1 MVPLINRE
9 KELNLIRDAITALTS
24 DDRLVE
30 TPIVNIFGLP
40 GIGKSRLLDEIVS
53 MYNPVQ
59 WHNLEASEDVS
70 VCAATPTLQIVRY
83 LPGAKPPPPQTLLVS
98 LKALLST
105 ASLILLVDNIEST
118 DEQQLYFL
126 EILLQELIAYNNIFI
141 LLVSQSELAFPA
153 PEQRKIRRKLTP
165 QSLTLLDKAAST
177 HYFLAG
183 LPSLTEEQQE
193 RLFTWTQ
200 GHPLAMEEII
210 YAFSERN
217 GRYDLADEHIHPQL
231 LQGLLDVL
239 ITRRVHLRAPE
250 RQKWFEDMLRLLA
263 VPRRFNVIV
272 IRLLVERF
280 APADYRLASS
290 VEYVKL
296 PREIG
301 QVTGVLQWKRELAGF
316 TLEEPVRTLLLF
328 QLRMQSAAEYR
339 ALNGFLA
346 DHNWQYASET
356 EHMEDRVQYEKEFV
370 YHRLAQAESDER
382 GAAVT
387 EALQRIFTLAAGE
400 PTQLLYFQKE
410 LFADR
415 GLRDALGADF
425 AAVRQQLYRGI
436 ADVLY
441 QAYRGAGPDARG
453 QAFDVLFKYLRE
465 KIPES
470 DRGWRGDLLTDYLE
484 KIGAERN
491 SGWLMERYTG
501 LEETDSNGL

>member
-9 KELNLIRDAITALTS
+9 KELNLIKDAIAALTS

-30 TPIVNIFGLP
+30 TPIVNVFGLP
-40 GIGKSRLLDEIVS
+40 GIGKSRLLDEIVAL
-53 MYNPVQ
+53 YDPVH
-59 WHNLEASEDVS
+59 WHKLEASEEVS
-70 VCAATPTLQIVRY
+70 VCAAAPALQIVRY
-83 LPGAKPPPPQTLLVS
+83 LPGAKSLPAQTLLAP
-98 LKALLST
+98 LKNILAT

-118 DEQQLYFL
+118 DERQLYFL
-126 EILLQELIAYNNIFI
+126 EVLLQELIAYNNIFI
-141 LLVSQSELAFPA
+141 VLVSQSELAFPA

-165 QSLTLLDKAAST
+165 QSLALLDKAAST
-177 HYFLAG
+177 QYFLAG

-210 YAFSERN
+210 QAFSQRD
-217 GRYDLADEHIHPQL
+217 GRYNLADEHIHPQL
-231 LQGLLDVL
+231 LQRLLDVL
-239 ITRRVHLRAPE
+239 ITRRVRERAPA
-250 RQKWFEDMLRLLA
+250 RQKWFEDMLCLLA

-301 QVTGVLQWKRELAGF
+301 QVTGVLRWKRELAGF

-328 QLRMQSAAEYR
+328 QLRMQSADDYR

-346 DHNWQYASET
+346 DHNWQYARET

-370 YHRLAQAESDER
+370 YHRLAQAESSER
-382 GAAVT
+382 GAAAI

-400 PTQLLYFQKE
+400 PIQLQCFQKE

-415 GLRDALGADF
+415 GLREALGADF
-425 AAVRQQLYRGI
+425 AAVRQRLYREI
-436 ADVLY
+436 AGVLY
-441 QAYRGAGPDARG
+441 HAYRLAGPDARG
-453 QAFDVLFKYLRE
+453 QTFDTLFAYLRE

-470 DRGWRGDLLTDYLE
+470 DRGWRGDLLTEYLE

-491 SGWLMERYTG
+491 SGWLMERYSR
-501 LEETDSNGL
+501 LKEADSNGL